1 PKLKSSIKFSITI
14 AVITFVLAAVFS
26 IVSSSILGHVS
37 WIFGLVI
44 VLIIVLIGIVFDMLG
59 IASTAANEAP
69 FNAMAAEKVSGAK
82 EAVIII
88 KHADK
93 FSSFCN
99 DVIGDISGIISGSAT
114 AVVILQT
121 ANILQQPEGSSV
133 EVILSALLTSIV
145 AALTVGGKALG
156 KYFAINAS
164 TQIVMLAG
172 KVTALL
178 QNKLKINIL
187 PKQVKNNKVKNK
199 RVKKRNKKGNENN
212 KKKIRCFISRKK
224 LN

>member
-1 PKLKSSIKFSITI
+1 MKPKLKSSIKFSITI

-88 KHADK
+88 KNADK
-93 FSSFCN
+93 FSSFRSEERR
-99 DVIGDISGIISGSAT
+99 VGKEFK
-114 AVVILQT
+114 AV
-121 ANILQQPEGSSV
+121 ESM
-133 EVILSALLTSIV
+133 
-145 AALTVGGKALG
+145 
-156 KYFAINAS
+156 YY
-164 TQIVMLAG
+164 
-172 KVTALL
+172 
-178 QNKLKINIL
+178 
-187 PKQVKNNKVKNK
+187 
-199 RVKKRNKKGNENN
+199 
-212 KKKIRCFISRKK
+212 
-224 LN
+224 

>member
-1 PKLKSSIKFSITI
+1 MKPKLKSSIKFSITI

-26 IVSSSILGHVS
+26 IVSSSLLGHVS
-37 WIFGLVI
+37 WIFGLMI

-88 KHADK
+88 KNADK

-114 AVVILQT
+114 AVVILQI
-121 ANILQQPEGSSV
+121 ANILQQPEGSSI

-187 PKQVKNNKVKNK
+187 PKQVKNSKGKHKN
-199 RVKKRNKKGNENN
+199 VKKRNNKGNDDD
-212 KKKIRCFISRKK
+212 
-224 LN
+224 

>member
-1 PKLKSSIKFSITI
+1 MKPKLKSSIKFSITI

-88 KHADK
+88 KNADK

-114 AVVILQT
+114 AVVILQI
-121 ANILQQPEGSSV
+121 ANILQQPEGSTS

-187 PKQVKNNKVKNK
+187 PKQVKNSKGKNK
-199 RVKKRNKKGNENN
+199 SVKKRNNKGNEDD
-212 KKKIRCFISRKK
+212 
-224 LN
+224 

>member
-1 PKLKSSIKFSITI
+1 
-14 AVITFVLAAVFS
+14 
-26 IVSSSILGHVS
+26 
-37 WIFGLVI
+37 
-44 VLIIVLIGIVFDMLG
+44 
-59 IASTAANEAP
+59 
-69 FNAMAAEKVSGAK
+69 EKVSGAK

-88 KHADK
+88 KNADK

-114 AVVILQT
+114 AVVILQI

-133 EVILSALLTSIV
+133 EDILYELLTSIV
-145 AALTVGGKALG
+145 AALTVGGKALD

-164 TQIVMLAG
+164 TQIMMLAG
-172 KVTALL
+172 KVTTLL

-199 RVKKRNKKGNENN
+199 SVKKRNNKGNDDD
-212 KKKIRCFISRKK
+212 
-224 LN
+224 

>member
-1 PKLKSSIKFSITI
+1 MKPKLKSSIKFSITI

-69 FNAMAAEKVSGAK
+69 FNAMAAEKLSGAK

-88 KHADK
+88 KNADK

-114 AVVILQT
+114 AVVILQI

-199 RVKKRNKKGNENN
+199 SVKKRNNKGNDDD
-212 KKKIRCFISRKK
+212 
-224 LN
+224 